1 MKSLVKGALGLRQF
15 LQGMPPPPAWGRGLK
30 ISEVF
35 AGGGSE
41 IFILVGGYIVRGMK
55 FFLIHPGH
63 WNIFLEGFKVFCVVL
78 MKDKSSHI
86 KNRKAWW

>member
-35 AGGGSE
+35 AGGGAQK
-41 IFILVGGYIVRGMK
+41 FLFWWGGYIVRGMK

-63 WNIFLEGFKVFCVVL
+63 
-78 MKDKSSHI
+78 
-86 KNRKAWW
+86 

>member
-35 AGGGSE
+35 AGGGLRN
-41 IFILVGGYIVRGMK
+41 FYFGGEVTLLG
-55 FFLIHPGH
+55 
-63 WNIFLEGFKVFCVVL
+63 V
-78 MKDKSSHI
+78 
-86 KNRKAWW
+86 